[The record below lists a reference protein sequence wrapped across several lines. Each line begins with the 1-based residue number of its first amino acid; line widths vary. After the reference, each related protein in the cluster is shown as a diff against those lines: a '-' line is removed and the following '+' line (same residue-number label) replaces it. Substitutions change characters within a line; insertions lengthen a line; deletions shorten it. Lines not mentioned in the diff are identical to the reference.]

1 MRGEAGQGRLL
12 GGAACS
18 ESVTFLSISRG
29 GRAVDFCLLP
39 ATASHFPPPPPIKSP
54 SLICS
59 KSNQGSLTCGKPKD
73 RPPLSRSPKVAL
85 HLFVLLKMHPDL
97 SPHLHTE
104 ECNILI
110 NLLKECHKNH
120 NILKF
125 FGHCNDLDREMRKCL
140 RNEYSEKR
148 TRSREHGAAMRAR
161 LSSPPEEAGK

>member
-1 MRGEAGQGRLL
+1 MRGEAGQGHPL

-29 GRAVDFCLLP
+29 GRA
-39 ATASHFPPPPPIKSP
+39 A
-54 SLICS
+54 
-59 KSNQGSLTCGKPKD
+59 
-73 RPPLSRSPKVAL
+73 VAL

-110 NLLKECHKNH
+110 NLLKECHKN
-120 NILKF
+120 
-125 FGHCNDLDREMRKCL
+125 
-140 RNEYSEKR
+140 YSEKR

-161 LSSPPEEAGK
+161 LFSPPEEAGK